1 MRKALLPLLL
11 LAAAASLPAC
21 KSAEPLPQLTHPY
34 KVVLLPVE
42 GAASALAA
50 KAGDADVPLAL
61 TPEQLSTKIAD
72 SICTSHVFSDV
83 VLAKPED
90 LKAKGAEDEMQ
101 AAAMLARKTDA
112 DLLLRVEIKSARMTD
127 LGNNSS
133 TFWST
138 LTWFMIPLPIWTAD
152 DRTYDTDIAVQAS
165 LYDPADPVKP
175 TAQVVASSKKQDL
188 DLWDRGLSP
197 YVIVC
202 PPPFLGGSA
211 KSVSETLTQRAV
223 DQLLL
228 ALVTELR
235 TREIPT
241 RFDVD
246 VAQEPGG
253 VRVSV
258 TTRRRLRSLEIEIAG
273 KPAAGWAETALVEEK
288 ESTPERFIYR
298 RSVKVECAP
307 GTAIR
312 VVAEDEAGGR
322 EVRTLV
328 TGGSRP

>member
-1 MRKALLPLLL
+1 MRSAIAMLLS
-11 LAAAASLPAC
+11 AAAALTAC
-21 KSAEPLPQLTHPY
+21 KSAEPMPQLTHPY

-50 KAGDADVPLAL
+50 HGGEAEVPLAL

-72 SICTSHVFSDV
+72 SISTSRVFSQV
-83 VLAKPED
+83 VLAQPAD
-90 LKAKGAEDEMQ
+90 LKVKGAEDDLH
-101 AAAMLARKTDA
+101 AAAMLARRTDS
-112 DLLLRVEIKSARMTD
+112 DLLMRVEIKSARMKD

-165 LYDPADPVKP
+165 LYDPDDPVRP
-175 TAQVVASSKKQDL
+175 TVQVVAASKKQDL
-188 DLWDRGLSP
+188 DLWDRGLSW
-197 YVIVC
+197 YVIIC
-202 PPPFLGGSA
+202 PPPYLAGSE
-211 KSVSETLTQRAV
+211 KTVSETLTQRAV

-228 ALVTELR
+228 ALVNELR
-235 TREIPT
+235 TREIPS

-246 VAQEPGG
+246 VAEEKGG
-253 VRVSV
+253 VRLSV
-258 TTRRRLRSLEIEIAG
+258 TTRRRLRSLEIEVAG
-273 KPAAGWAETALVEEK
+273 KPAAGWAETSLVEEK
-288 ESTPERFIYR
+288 ESTPERFVYR
-298 RSVKVECAP
+298 RSVKVDAP
-307 GTAIR
+307 AGTAVR
-312 VVAEDEAGGR
+312 VVAEDESGGR

>member
-1 MRKALLPLLL
+1 MRSAILFVL
-11 LAAAASLPAC
+11 LAAAPLAAC
-21 KSAEPLPQLTHPY
+21 KSAEPPPQLTHPY

-42 GAASALAA
+42 GADAALAVP
-50 KAGDADVPLAL
+50 GVEGDVPLAL
-61 TPEQLSTKIAD
+61 TPEQLSAKIAQ
-72 SICTSHVFSDV
+72 SIQSSHVFSDV
-83 VLAKPED
+83 VLAQPAD
-90 LKAKGAEDEMQ
+90 LKVKGAEDDLH

-112 DLLLRVEIKSARMTD
+112 DLLMRIEIKSAHMKD

-138 LTWFMIPLPIWTAD
+138 LTWFMIPLPIWTSD

-175 TAQVVASSKKQDL
+175 TAQVVAASKKQDL

-197 YVIVC
+197 YVIVV
-202 PPPFLGGSA
+202 PPPFLEGSA
-211 KSVSETLTQRAV
+211 QTVSETLTQRAV

-241 RFDVD
+241 RFDVA
-246 VAQEPGG
+246 VEQEPGG
-253 VRVSV
+253 VRVAVS
-258 TTRRRLRSLEIEIAG
+258 TRRRLRSLEVEVAG
-273 KPAAGWAETALVEEK
+273 KPLGAWAETALVEEK

-312 VVAEDEAGGR
+312 VVAEDESGGR

>member
-1 MRKALLPLLL
+1 VRGALALL
-11 LAAAASLPAC
+11 LAAAASLTAC
-21 KSAEPLPQLTHPY
+21 RTAEPPPQLPHPY

-50 KAGDADVPLAL
+50 QGGDAEVPLAL
-61 TPEQLSTKIAD
+61 TPEQLSERIAD
-72 SICTSHVFSDV
+72 GIRVSHVFSEV
-83 VLAKPED
+83 VFARPED
-90 LKAKGAEDEMQ
+90 LKVKGAEDDLH
-101 AAAMLARKTDA
+101 AAAMLARRTDA
-112 DLLLRVEIKSARMTD
+112 DLLLRVEVKSARMKD

-197 YVIVC
+197 YIIVC
-202 PPPFLGGSA
+202 PPPFLAGSA
-211 KSVSETLTQRAV
+211 ESVSNTLTQRAV
-223 DQLLL
+223 DQLLA
-228 ALVTELR
+228 ALVNELR

-246 VAQEPGG
+246 VAEEPGG
-253 VRVSV
+253 VRVAV

-288 ESTPERFIYR
+288 DSTPERFVYR
-298 RSVKVECAP
+298 RSVKVDAKP
-307 GTAIR
+307 GTAVR